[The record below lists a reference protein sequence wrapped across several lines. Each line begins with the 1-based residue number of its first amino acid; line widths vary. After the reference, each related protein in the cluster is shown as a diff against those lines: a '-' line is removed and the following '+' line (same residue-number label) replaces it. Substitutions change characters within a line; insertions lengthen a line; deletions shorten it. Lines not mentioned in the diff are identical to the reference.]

1 MTNTTIGLLTTD
13 AAFLVSHD
21 GDTAALL
28 KGLAGAGFQ
37 VSAPVWHDPSVD
49 WAAFDLL
56 IIRSP
61 WDYPERYAEFTAWL
75 DRAAGRTRI
84 LNAPDLI
91 RWNID
96 KRYLDDFR
104 ALEVPCVPYTFC
116 TTLAEAETAIA
127 RYAHGRIVVKPT
139 VSAASRDTGLFQPD
153 DPNALDLVKRIIGAG
168 KTAMVQP
175 AVEDVIANGENA
187 LFFFNGEF
195 AYACHKGPILRPG
208 GAYIGGTYTEV
219 ITRAQPSGAEIELG
233 RRAVAAIGDIAAG
246 KGFAAEAGQP
256 LYARVDIA
264 TPQGEVPQIIEVEL
278 FEPSYFIDVAPEATD
293 HFVAAVRQRCDR
305 PSTTH

>member
-61 WDYPERYAEFTAWL
+61 WDYPERYAEFMGWL
-75 DRAAGRTRI
+75 DRAAGQTRI

-104 ALEVPCVPYTFC
+104 DRGVPCVPYAFS
-116 TTLAEAETAIA
+116 TTPAEAQAAIA
-127 RYAHGRIVVKPT
+127 ALAPGRVVVKPS
-139 VSAASRDTGLFQPD
+139 VSAGSRDTGLFQPD
-153 DPNALDLVKRIIGAG
+153 DPRAAELAAQIIAGG
-168 KTAMVQP
+168 KTAMIQP
-175 AVEDVIANGENA
+175 AVEAVIQHGENS
-187 LFFFNGEF
+187 LFFLDGEY
-195 AYACHKGPILRPG
+195 AYACHKGPILAPG
-208 GAYIGGTYTEV
+208 GGYLGGEYTEV
-219 ITRAQPSGAEIELG
+219 ITRADPSRAEIDLG
-233 RRAVAAIGDIAAG
+233 HRAVAAIADTAAAR
-246 KGFAAEAGQP
+246 GFAAEAGRP
-256 LYARVDIA
+256 LYARIDIA
-264 TPQGEVPQIIEVEL
+264 SERGADPQIIEVEI
-278 FEPSYFIDVAPEATD
+278 FEPSYFTDVIPEATD
-293 HFVAAVRQRCDR
+293 LFVAAVQRRIR
-305 PSTTH
+305 PA